1 MSERILIAATAIF
14 AAGCILTIACAIGDW
29 PATLLIDP

>member
-14 AAGCILTIACAIGDW
+14 AAGCILTIAWAIGDW
-29 PATLLIDP
+29 PVALLIDP